1 MSEFDFDKEFAD
13 HIRKER
19 LFEPT
24 DAEWDKVAAELD
36 ASEAQKRR
44 RRRIFLWAVPLA
56 ASAAFAFLGIALLR
70 AYTRV
75 GAMQVEI
82 TRLKIQVADKSS
94 ITLTDTSVR
103 HFSVIQYD
111 TVYRRTVVVQ
121 NPMTWGVGQGEYRN
135 DIDLTDKPELQKSN
149 IRSTVSFLDEKK
161 NIETRIR
168 EGANT
173 EPSPHVSTADSLGAI
188 KNDQSG
194 ITLGSEPAM
203 AKIKYPDT
211 DSTARDNDLTSIKPL
226 PSIQLQGLQNKEKY
240 RLPDM
245 GLLLIPAPTE
255 SRHDKLIRRFR
266 PHDVTAGITG
276 GMVFP
281 QTQSAKPLDTYSAGL
296 TGELAFGRHIRLRGS
311 AEYVPTQFR
320 VTPAGQIELNIP
332 LLTPP
337 TPNDVLNYVQIK
349 QPLWDFSLG
358 LRYAFVP
365 EKRLRPF
372 ISAAWV
378 GEKTL
383 EQTLQYEFKNQV
395 TEEEIF
401 IRVPRAESRFNANGL
416 RLGLGVEW
424 ALTNRLSFQ
433 LEGTYQRQ
441 SSTAAPL
448 LAERWGVKAGV
459 AYSL

>member
-19 LFEPT
+19 LFEPA

-36 ASEAQKRR
+36 ALEARKRR

-56 ASAAFAFLGIALLR
+56 ASAAFAFLGVALLR

-75 GAMQVEI
+75 GAMQIEI
-82 TRLKIQVADKSS
+82 TRLKSQVAEKDE
-94 ITLTDTSVR
+94 ITLTDTIVR
-103 HFSVIQYD
+103 HFSVIRYD
-111 TVYRRTVVVQ
+111 TLYRRTVVIQ
-121 NPMTWGVGQGEYRN
+121 NPMSRTSDQGTYQN
-135 DIDLTDKPELQKSN
+135 DIGLTDKPESQKSN
-149 IRSTVSFLDEKK
+149 IRSTVSFPDENK
-161 NIETRIR
+161 NIETRIQ

-173 EPSPHVSTADSLGAI
+173 EPSTHVSTADSLGAI
-188 KNDQSG
+188 KNDRSG
-194 ITLGSEPAM
+194 ITLGSEIAT

-211 DSTARDNDLTSIKPL
+211 ESIARDNGLTSIEL
-226 PSIQLQGLQNKEKY
+226 LSSIQLQDLRNKEKY

-245 GLLLIPAPTE
+245 GLLLIPAPAE

-266 PHDVTAGITG
+266 PYDVTAGITG

-281 QTQSAKPLDTYSAGL
+281 QTRSAKPLDTYSAGL
-296 TGELAFGRHIRLRGS
+296 TGELAFGRHCRLRGS

-320 VTPAGQIELNIP
+320 VTPAGQIDLNIP

-337 TPNDVLNYVQIK
+337 TPNDVLTYVQIK
-349 QPLWDFSLG
+349 QPLWDFLLG
-358 LRYAFVP
+358 LRYGFVP

-372 ISAAWV
+372 MSAAWV

-383 EQTLQYEFKNQV
+383 EQALQYEFKNQV
-395 TEEEIF
+395 TEEEVF

-424 ALTNRLSFQ
+424 ALANRLSFQ

-441 SSTAAPL
+441 FSTAAPL
-448 LAERWGVKAGV
+448 LAERWGIKAGV